1 MCCGLDTIR
10 SKALFIY
17 IPSPTILGKT
27 IIGCVWAKAFIKTFK
42 GLKVFVIAPVSLR
55 DDWTRT
61 ATEATGLVLDMGDTK
76 KNSKKR
82 GKAKKKTK
90 KTKLDEKTVTGK
102 RRRKAKKVE
111 SDIEDSDDDIEDDD
125 SDDDESLSDNT
136 SNNIDMYIYSW
147 SKISDYKNVINDI
160 DDYVVIADEAHSMQS
175 MSSKRTEEALKLM
188 GPKK

>member
-1 MCCGLDTIR
+1 MVQTPLDLT
-10 SKALFIY
+10 ALFIDIHLSNY
-17 IPSPTILGKT
+17 TGKT
-27 IIGCVWAKAFIKTFK
+27 IIGCVWAKAFLNSFK

-55 DDWTRT
+55 DDWIRT
-61 ATEATGLVLDMGDTK
+61 ATEATGLVLDTGDTK
-76 KNSKKR
+76 KKTKKR
-82 GKAKKKTK
+82 GKEAKKKKK

-102 RRRKAKKVE
+102 RRKKAKKVE

-125 SDDDESLSDNT
+125 SDDDESLSGNT

-147 SKISDYKNVINDI
+147 SKVSEYKNVINDI

>member
-1 MCCGLDTIR
+1 MKI
-10 SKALFIY
+10 
-17 IPSPTILGKT
+17 
-27 IIGCVWAKAFIKTFK
+27 
-42 GLKVFVIAPVSLR
+42 FVIAPVSLR

-61 ATEATGLVLDMGDTK
+61 ATEATGLTLDMGDTK

-82 GKAKKKTK
+82 GKKAKTKKKKTK
-90 KTKLDEKTVTGK
+90 PDEEKTVTGK
-102 RRRKAKKVE
+102 RRKKAKKVE

-125 SDDDESLSDNT
+125 SDGDESLTDNT
-136 SNNIDMYIYSW
+136 NNDIDMYIYSW